1 MWKKLQR
8 IEIERYLMSNVC
20 KVIKPTHMN
29 LSCLKL
35 YLDLI
40 VFLYFIFSCCKF
52 LFNFSVFLLFCG
64 RWDTIKMNMFN
75 DLQFSPLIL

>member
-8 IEIERYLMSNVC
+8 IEIDIEWYLMSYVC

-40 VFLYFIFSCCKF
+40 VFLYIIIYIMWKMCF
-52 LFNFSVFLLFCG
+52 LYLKPHKHIALHE
-64 RWDTIKMNMFN
+64 IYKIMF
-75 DLQFSPLIL
+75 F